1 MGLQD
6 ENRESFDDALAKA
19 NAAERNKAPPTHLAD
34 VIDLTDDDI
43 RKLCRNELVIAL
55 KANSGKPV
63 VSNIVNALLD
73 RVDGKPAQSVQLDAT
88 VRKVTVNATIS
99 YIMPPKVEGLIID
112 HVDNVQV
119 IDNE

>member
-1 MGLQD
+1 MRRRETKPRQHTLQM
-6 ENRESFDDALAKA
+6 L
-19 NAAERNKAPPTHLAD
+19 
-34 VIDLTDDDI
+34 IDLTDDDI